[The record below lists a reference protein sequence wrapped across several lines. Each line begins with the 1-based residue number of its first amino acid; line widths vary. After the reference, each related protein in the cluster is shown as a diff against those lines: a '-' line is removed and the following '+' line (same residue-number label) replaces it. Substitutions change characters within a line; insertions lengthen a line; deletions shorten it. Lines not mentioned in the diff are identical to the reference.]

1 MQGRIK
7 TMKIYDSNNL
17 LLAQKV
23 IPFTTNSQKQFFTDD
38 HLDFQVAS
46 FYLEKD
52 SEIERHIHN
61 KQNRTIETTSE
72 ALILLSGKM
81 EVAIYD
87 NNLKFID
94 KLLIL
99 PVEIIVLFSGGHSL
113 KIIEEAKFIEIKQG
127 PFDENNDKKRF

>member
-23 IPFTTNSQKQFFTDD
+23 KPFSTDSQKQFFTDD

-46 FYLEKD
+46 FFLEKD

-61 KQNRTIETTSE
+61 KQNRIIETTSE
-72 ALILLSGKM
+72 ALILISGKI

-87 NNLKFID
+87 NDLKFID
-94 KLLIL
+94 KFIVM
-99 PVEIIVLFSGGHSL
+99 PGEIIVLFSGGHSL
-113 KIIEEAKFIEIKQG
+113 KVIEEAKFIEIKQG

>member
-87 NNLKFID
+87 YNLKFID

>member
-7 TMKIYDSNNL
+7 TMKLYDSNNL

-23 IPFTTNSQKQFFTDD
+23 KPFSTDSQKQFFTDD

-46 FYLEKD
+46 FFLEKD

-61 KQNRTIETTSE
+61 KQNRIIETTSE
-72 ALILLSGKM
+72 ALILISGKI

-87 NNLKFID
+87 NDLKFID
-94 KLLIL
+94 KFIVM
-99 PVEIIVLFSGGHSL
+99 PGEIIVMFSGGLSL
-113 KIIEEAKFIEIKQG
+113 KVIEEAKFIEIKQG

>member
-17 LLAQKV
+17 LLAQKI
-23 IPFTTNSQKQFFTDD
+23 IPFSTDSQKQFFTEDY
-38 HLDFQVAS
+38 LDFQVAS
-46 FYLEKD
+46 FSLEKD
-52 SEIERHIHN
+52 SVIERHIHN
-61 KQNRTIETTSE
+61 KQNRIIETTSE
-72 ALILLSGKM
+72 VLILLSGRI
-81 EVAIYD
+81 EVEIYD

-94 KLLIL
+94 KFLIM
-99 PVEIIVLFSGGHSL
+99 PCEIIVLFSGGHSL

>member
-99 PVEIIVLFSGGHSL
+99 PGEIIVLFSGGHSL
-113 KIIEEAKFIEIKQG
+113 KVIEEAKFIEIKQG

>member
-99 PVEIIVLFSGGHSL
+99 PLEIIVLFSGGHSL